1 MSCAKPMVYVVDD
14 DTAVRRSLETLIES
28 AGWTSATF
36 GSAADFLAFPR
47 VPSPGCLVLDV
58 MLPDLNGL
66 ELQHRVAS
74 ERSQLPVVFISGYG
88 DVPMTVRAMKAGA
101 VDFFTKPFH
110 GIALLAA
117 IDQAI
122 RRSAAALERAAEL
135 AVIRDSYL
143 SLSCRERQ
151 VMSLVVTGM
160 LNKQV
165 ADTLSISKIT
175 VKAHRGHAMRKMKAR
190 SLADMVKMS
199 ARLEEPRPMEA

>member
-1 MSCAKPMVYVVDD
+1 MSCARPMVYVVDD
-14 DTAVRRSLETLIES
+14 DTAVRRSLEMLIGS
-28 AGWTSATF
+28 AGWKSATF
-36 GSAADFLAFPR
+36 GSAAEFLAFPR
-47 VPSPGCLVLDV
+47 VPAPGCLVLDV

-74 ERSQLPVVFISGYG
+74 GRSGIPIVFISGYG

-110 GIALLAA
+110 GASLLTA
-117 IDQAI
+117 IGQAI
-122 RRSAAALERAAEL
+122 RCSEAALQREAEL
-135 AVIRDSYL
+135 DLIRNSYL

-165 ADTLSISKIT
+165 ADKLSISEIT

-190 SLADMVKMS
+190 SLADMVRMS
-199 ARLEEPRPMEA
+199 ARLEEPRLLEA

>member
-1 MSCAKPMVYVVDD
+1 MSYANPTVYVVDD
-14 DTAVRRSLETLIES
+14 DTAVRRSLETLIWS
-28 AGWTSATF
+28 AGWKVATF

-47 VPSPGCLVLDV
+47 VPAPGCLVLDV
-58 MLPDLNGL
+58 MLPDLSGL
-66 ELQHRVAS
+66 ELQHRVVS
-74 ERSQLPVVFISGYG
+74 ERWEMPIVFISGYG

-110 GIALLAA
+110 GNALLAA

-122 RRSAAALERAAEL
+122 RRSEAALARNTEL
-135 AVIRDSYL
+135 TALRNRYL

-151 VMSLVVTGM
+151 VMTLVVTGM

-165 ADTLSISKIT
+165 ADRLSISEIT
-175 VKAHRGHAMRKMKAR
+175 VKAHRGHAMRKMQAR

>member
-1 MSCAKPMVYVVDD
+1 MSCAKPIVYVVDD
-14 DTAVRRSLETLIES
+14 DTAVRRSLETLIGS
-28 AGWTSATF
+28 AGWESATF

-47 VPSPGCLVLDV
+47 VLAPGCLVLDV

-74 ERSQLPVVFISGYG
+74 ERSEMPIVFISGYG

-110 GIALLAA
+110 GNALLAA

-122 RRSAAALERAAEL
+122 RRSEAALERNAEL
-135 AVIRDSYL
+135 AVIQNSYL

-165 ADTLSISKIT
+165 ADRLSISEIT

-190 SLADMVKMS
+190 SLADMVRMS
-199 ARLEEPRPMEA
+199 ARLEEPRHMEA

>member
-1 MSCAKPMVYVVDD
+1 MTCAKPMVYVVDD
-14 DTAVRRSLETLIES
+14 DTAVRRSLETLVES
-28 AGWTSATF
+28 AGWQSATF

-74 ERSQLPVVFISGYG
+74 ERSELPVVFISGYG

-165 ADTLSISKIT
+165 ADTLSISEIT